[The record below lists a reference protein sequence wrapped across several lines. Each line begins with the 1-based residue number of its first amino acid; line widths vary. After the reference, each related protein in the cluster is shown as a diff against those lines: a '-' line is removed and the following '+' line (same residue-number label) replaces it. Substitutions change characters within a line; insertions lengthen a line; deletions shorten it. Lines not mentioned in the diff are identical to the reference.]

1 MLQSSRSRALNG
13 HHNSRPRQV
22 VLDPLQDDIYG
33 ICRCEPVVLPL
44 RPPSWNRKIP
54 TGLRYAEL
62 TIWSNILT
70 PRIVCKASTHYR
82 VTTEQKDTYSKP
94 STYLVNLVQR
104 QNTGLAS
111 IDVYISSACRL
122 VPTCASPS
130 LILPPPL
137 TVLFPCLCRKLHKA
151 FPVNLIDHL
160 HTHTPMASQVGR
172 VFLLYRPWPPS

>member
-1 MLQSSRSRALNG
+1 M
-13 HHNSRPRQV
+13 
-22 VLDPLQDDIYG
+22 LDPLQDEVYG

-44 RPPSWNRKIP
+44 RPPSWNRKIT
-54 TGLRYAEL
+54 TGLRHAEL
-62 TIWSNILT
+62 TVWSNILT

-104 QNTGLAS
+104 QYTGLAS
-111 IDVYISSACRL
+111 IDVCEDNGTYDSSCSANLFIDISSACRL

-137 TVLFPCLCRKLHKA
+137 TVLFPCLCQKLHKA

-172 VFLLYRPWPPS
+172 VFLHYRPWPPS